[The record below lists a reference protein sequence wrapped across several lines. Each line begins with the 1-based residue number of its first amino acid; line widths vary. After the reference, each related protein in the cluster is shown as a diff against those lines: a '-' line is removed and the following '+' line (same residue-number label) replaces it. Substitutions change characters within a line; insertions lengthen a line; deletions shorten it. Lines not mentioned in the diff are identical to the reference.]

1 MDKTSYAMKV
11 AICQTNDEI
20 FNRWLEYFDK
30 NKIHY
35 KIVNPYAY
43 DFVQE
48 ISDCDTLLWHFH
60 QSNPKDQVFAKA
72 LIFSMQTAGIRVFPD
87 FHTSWH
93 FDDKVGQKYLLESV
107 NAPLVPTWIFYDKR
121 EAFRWVN
128 QAVFPIVFKL
138 RGGAGS
144 QNVRLVKSKS
154 EAKRLIRIAFGHG
167 FPSFNPMSSLKE
179 RLRKYREGKGDLL
192 NILVGLARFIFPPL
206 FSRYRGRERGYIYFQ
221 EFLPGNDH
229 DIRVIVIG
237 DKAFA
242 LKRMVR
248 KNDFRASGSG
258 YIVYDRSQFPD
269 NIIDLSFKIA
279 TKLKTQCVAFDFI
292 YRGEQ
297 PLITEISYGFSPH
310 AYDYCP
316 GYWDKNL
323 VWHEGKFNPYGWIID
338 DLLEIS

>member
-1 MDKTSYAMKV
+1 MKV
-11 AICQTNDEI
+11 AISNSDDVMTIRWRDYLSSLGIPYELLDFYEPDIIHKINDCE
-20 FNRWLEYFDK
+20 
-30 NKIHY
+30 
-35 KIVNPYAY
+35 
-43 DFVQE
+43 FV
-48 ISDCDTLLWHFH
+48 LWHYH
-60 QSNPKDQVFAKA
+60 QGNPKDLIFAKQ
-72 LIFSMQTAGIRVFPD
+72 LLYSLQVSGKRVFPD